1 MDKTLKIYQR
11 IKPYLNNNPLQKNEL
26 LSAKYNANIYLKRE
40 DMQKTRSFKIR
51 GSLNKILKEYENDTE
66 LNVVCASAGNH
77 AQGVA
82 FACNLLG
89 IQGNIFVPNITP
101 IQKQNRIKYFGQN
114 NINLILSGSNFTETL
129 ENSLHFTKKNNSTFI
144 HPYDDI
150 DIIEGQSTIG
160 YEIVSE
166 IKPDYCISTI
176 GGGGLISGL
185 SLSLPK
191 TCQIIGCE
199 PEKADSMSLAIKNGK
214 PTKLEVLD
222 NFVDG
227 ASVSQVGE
235 ETFKICQN
243 LFTDLNNIKVIS
255 NGHICHE
262 LLNMYQEEGIV
273 LEPAGV
279 LPICSLEYLNKE
291 EIKGKNIVCV
301 LSGGNNDVSRYPEI
315 MEKNLIYLN
324 LKHYYI
330 IEFTQ
335 KPKQLKKF
343 ILNVLGPN
351 DDITRFE
358 YIKKTNKFFGNVLLG
373 LETNNSELIE
383 LKLLEN
389 NFKFQK
395 IKETDLIYSYLI

>member
-1 MDKTLKIYQR
+1 MWFVLV
-11 IKPYLNNNPLQKNEL
+11 L
-26 LSAKYNANIYLKRE
+26 
-40 DMQKTRSFKIR
+40 
-51 GSLNKILKEYENDTE
+51 
-66 LNVVCASAGNH
+66 GNH

-101 IQKQNRIKYFGQN
+101 PQKQNRIKYFGKN
-114 NINLILSGSNFTETL
+114 NINLILSGSNFNETL
-129 ENSLHFTKKNNSTFI
+129 ENALYFTHKNDSTFI

-160 YEIVSE
+160 YEIISE
-166 IKPDYCISTI
+166 LQPDYCISTI

-191 TCQIIGCE
+191 SCKIIGCE
-199 PEKADSMSLAIKNGK
+199 PENADSMRVALQNGS
-214 PTKLEVLD
+214 PTKLDILD

-235 ETFKICQN
+235 ETFKICQKI
-243 LFTDLNNIKVIS
+243 FTDLNDIKVIS
-255 NGHICHE
+255 NGHICYE
-262 LLNMYQEEGIV
+262 LLNMYQDEGII

-279 LPICSLEYLNKE
+279 LPICALEYLD

-358 YIKKTNKFFGNVLLG
+358 YIKKTNKFFGNVLIG
-373 LETNNSELIE
+373 LETNNSEMIE

-395 IKETDLIYSYLI
+395 IKETDLIYSYLISIFTY